1 MGVVRAVS
9 GRSMCTLVGIGAAV
23 LLIAGCS
30 NSAPRH
36 TDAAPNSFVDSAA
49 LSRETGAST
58 TTAVVAPE
66 SVPPQLPTP
75 PPARI
80 GETPSDMIVTAD
92 AEQAQ
97 SQTAST
103 LPVVDPGSPPPAP
116 TASAGG
122 TRSPVI
128 IPGATIWPLC
138 PDSVTAMAFSDDGR
152 YLAAV
157 SLFSPGVFVFD
168 TASSVVRCVLSS
180 SCGPPLGPV
189 AFSPDGKYVAVV
201 CSNLGAHVWDV
212 ATGIETATI
221 HTAFGVHS
229 AFSPDLTRWA
239 VPDRNNDVVLIDMG
253 SGLQIAALRGHT
265 AQVTG
270 VSFSPDGETLA
281 SASRDGTIRVWNW
294 HTGIVVQVLQ
304 CSPGNTW
311 PGIRFSS
318 DGAYMVEENQGQLL
332 SSIWHTEKWDRVE
345 GTLPNFRVAIEP
357 FVNASACSGKLLVG
371 LDTGDLSTC
380 LWDIENQTASHVLDL
395 SDTADVQLTFVFSRD
410 GTRLAMYGSSGRIRV
425 VDANTG
431 ESIATFEAALGQGRP
446 GAIAFSP
453 DGALLAASGNPA
465 LQVWDVTAL
474 LPAATVR
481 LELASA
487 ISWSPDQ
494 RLLAAGGVK
503 GGVLVWDVETLQERY
518 TFATGS
524 IWVRSIA
531 FSSDGRR
538 LVSVTADGLVRAWDL
553 STGSETQVLALDV
566 GDWSVVSL
574 SPNGSS
580 LAFGGSDGR
589 LTVYDLERGGAP
601 RHLTGLTG
609 KVGALAFS
617 PDGCML
623 ASTSDPGG
631 GTLSLN
637 DTVLPWEKNTVRIW
651 DLATDQTTQAFD
663 ADTTTSGDCL
673 VFSPDGHT
681 LALLTYASGVVAWD
695 IRTGSVVFT
704 RRLACGWQPALAFS
718 PRDNLL
724 GIWASGSVTLV
735 STEERGDV
743 LARTPARSSLALL
756 STGILALSSST
767 GLAVEFWDP
776 MKAERVGIVACRGES
791 LVDCPVVAPDGG
803 LIVRRGWDGKLHE
816 WTLPSLS
823 ETTLSTP
830 NVARGPLAVSA
841 NGEMIAMMG
850 DQNRVQLW
858 IRRGELGAA
867 VPFDVGTS
875 DVISLAFSPTSL
887 LLAVGCR
894 DGSVRLCDPKTSTVS
909 LFGQGHLG
917 SASCVAFSPDGA
929 VLASGSDDRTIKLW
943 RVEDRML
950 LHTLAGHSDG
960 ITCVAFSPAGDL
972 IASSSY
978 DRTVRLWN
986 ARSGE
991 REAEPARFTD
1001 LCYSVAFSSDAS
1013 LLAAVVGT
1021 ALRVWPIEPRE

>member
-1 MGVVRAVS
+1 
-9 GRSMCTLVGIGAAV
+9 
-23 LLIAGCS
+23 
-30 NSAPRH
+30 
-36 TDAAPNSFVDSAA
+36 
-49 LSRETGAST
+49 
-58 TTAVVAPE
+58 
-66 SVPPQLPTP
+66 
-75 PPARI
+75 
-80 GETPSDMIVTAD
+80 
-92 AEQAQ
+92 
-97 SQTAST
+97 
-103 LPVVDPGSPPPAP
+103 
-116 TASAGG
+116 
-122 TRSPVI
+122 
-128 IPGATIWPLC
+128 
-138 PDSVTAMAFSDDGR
+138 MAFSDDGR
-152 YLAAV
+152 RLAAL
-157 SLFSPGVFVFD
+157 SYFSPGVFVFD
-168 TASSVVRCVLSS
+168 TSSSELCCVLSS
-180 SCGPPLGPV
+180 SCGTRYNGPV
-189 AFSPDGKYVAVV
+189 AFSPDGEHIAAVCGNRGV
-201 CSNLGAHVWDV
+201 HVWDV
-212 ATGIETATI
+212 ATGIETATV
-221 HTAFGVHS
+221 HTAFDTRDS

-239 VPDRNNDVVLIDMG
+239 VGTGNDAVLIDMG
-253 SGLQIAALRGHT
+253 SGLQAGVLRGHT

-270 VSFSPDGETLA
+270 VSFSPNGEILA

-294 HTGIVVQVLQ
+294 HTGIVAQVLE
-304 CSPGNTW
+304 CSPGNTL

-318 DGAYMVEENQGQLL
+318 DGAYLVEEWGLRSL
-332 SSIWHTEKWDRVE
+332 GSIWRTGDWKLVE
-345 GTLPNFRVAIEP
+345 GTPSNYRVAIEP
-357 FVNASACSGKLLVG
+357 FVNASACSGRLLVA
-371 LDTGDLSTC
+371 LDAVDWSTR
-380 LWDIENQTASHVLDL
+380 LWDIEAQTASHVLDV
-395 SDTADVQLTFVFSRD
+395 SAGVDVQLTFAFSRD
-410 GTRLAMYGSSGRIRV
+410 GTRLAMYSTSGHIRV

-431 ESIATFEAALGQGRP
+431 ERIATFGVALNNLIYP

-453 DGALLAASGNPA
+453 DGALLLAASENSA
-465 LQVWDVTAL
+465 LQIWDVTAL
-474 LPAATVR
+474 LPAATVPF
-481 LELASA
+481 ELASA

-494 RLLAAGGVK
+494 RLLAAGGFR
-503 GGVLVWDVETLQERY
+503 GGVLVWDAETLQERY

-566 GDWSVVSL
+566 GDWSVDWSVVSL

-609 KVGALAFS
+609 QVGALTFS
-617 PDGCML
+617 PDGRML

-631 GTLSLN
+631 GTLSLS

-663 ADTTTSGDCL
+663 ADTTTSCDCL

-704 RRLACGWQPALAFS
+704 REIRCGWDSALALS

-724 GIWASGSVTLV
+724 GIWVSGSVTLV
-735 STEERGDV
+735 STDERGDV

-756 STGILALSSST
+756 RTGILALSSST

-791 LVDCPVVAPDGG
+791 NDCPVVAADAG

-816 WTLPSLS
+816 WTLPSLA

-909 LFGQGHLG
+909 LLGQGHLG

-960 ITCVAFSPAGDL
+960 ITRVAFSPAGDL

-991 REAEPARFTD
+991 REAEPARFAD
-1001 LCYSVAFSSDAS
+1001 FCYSVAFSSDAS

>member
-1 MGVVRAVS
+1 
-9 GRSMCTLVGIGAAV
+9 
-23 LLIAGCS
+23 
-30 NSAPRH
+30 
-36 TDAAPNSFVDSAA
+36 
-49 LSRETGAST
+49 
-58 TTAVVAPE
+58 
-66 SVPPQLPTP
+66 
-75 PPARI
+75 
-80 GETPSDMIVTAD
+80 
-92 AEQAQ
+92 
-97 SQTAST
+97 
-103 LPVVDPGSPPPAP
+103 
-116 TASAGG
+116 
-122 TRSPVI
+122 
-128 IPGATIWPLC
+128 
-138 PDSVTAMAFSDDGR
+138 
-152 YLAAV
+152 
-157 SLFSPGVFVFD
+157 
-168 TASSVVRCVLSS
+168 
-180 SCGPPLGPV
+180 
-189 AFSPDGKYVAVV
+189 
-201 CSNLGAHVWDV
+201 
-212 ATGIETATI
+212 
-221 HTAFGVHS
+221 
-229 AFSPDLTRWA
+229 
-239 VPDRNNDVVLIDMG
+239 
-253 SGLQIAALRGHT
+253 
-265 AQVTG
+265 
-270 VSFSPDGETLA
+270 
-281 SASRDGTIRVWNW
+281 
-294 HTGIVVQVLQ
+294 
-304 CSPGNTW
+304 
-311 PGIRFSS
+311 
-318 DGAYMVEENQGQLL
+318 MVEENQGQLL

-410 GTRLAMYGSSGRIRV
+410 GARLAMYSSSGHIRV

-431 ESIATFEAALGQGRP
+431 EPVATFWAALGLQSHP

-453 DGALLAASGNPA
+453 DGSLLAASVDSSV
-465 LQVWDVTAL
+465 QIWDVATL

-481 LELASA
+481 FELASA

-494 RLLAAGGVK
+494 RLLAAGGFR
-503 GGVLVWDVETLQERY
+503 GGVLVWDAETLQECY

-524 IWVRSIA
+524 AWVRSLA

-538 LVSVTADGLVRAWDL
+538 LVSVTNDGLVRAWDL

-566 GDWSVVSL
+566 GDWSVDWSVVSL

-580 LAFGGSDGR
+580 LAFGGSDGL
-589 LTVYDLERGGAP
+589 LTVYDLERGGP
-601 RHLTGLTG
+601 PLDLTGFAG
-609 KVGALAFS
+609 RVGALAFS
-617 PDGCML
+617 PDGRRL
-623 ASTSDPGG
+623 ASTSCTGG
-631 GTLSLN
+631 GTQHVN
-637 DTVLPWEKNTVRIW
+637 DTVLAWEKDTVLIW
-651 DLATDQTTQAFD
+651 DLVTGQTIHAFD
-663 ADTTTSGDCL
+663 ADVFAGGDSL
-673 VFSPDGHT
+673 AFSPDGHT
-681 LALLTYASGVVAWD
+681 LAAMLMSSGVVGWD
-695 IRTGSVVFT
+695 TRTGDVTFT
-704 RRLACGWQPALAFS
+704 REIQCGSNSELALS

-743 LARTPARSSLALL
+743 LARTPAHSSLALL
-756 STGILALSSST
+756 RTGILALSSST

-776 MKAERVGIVACRGES
+776 MKAERVGIVACHGES
-791 LVDCPVVAPDGG
+791 HAECPVVVAPDGG
-803 LIVRRGWDGKLHE
+803 LIVRRGWDDKIHE
-816 WTLPSLS
+816 WTLPSLA

-909 LFGQGHLG
+909 LLGQGHLG

-960 ITCVAFSPAGDL
+960 ITRVAFSPAGDL

-991 REAEPARFTD
+991 REAEPARFAD
-1001 LCYSVAFSSDAS
+1001 FCYSVAFSSDAS

-1021 ALRVWPIEPRE
+1021 ALRVWPIEPGE